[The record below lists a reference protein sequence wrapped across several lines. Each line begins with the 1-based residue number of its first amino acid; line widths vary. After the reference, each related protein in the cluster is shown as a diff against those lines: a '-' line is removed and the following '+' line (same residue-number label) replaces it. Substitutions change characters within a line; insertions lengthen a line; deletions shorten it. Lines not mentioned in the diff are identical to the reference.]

1 MKYNKAEIMKNAHK
15 DYANRTLP
23 CYWSERVIYKGQTYL
38 YAKAPFGWFL
48 GFAWTCAKADAA
60 KAEKES
66 RERAERLA
74 NRKQFNGEAAFEG
87 YWFKLWVKGDMRRIY
102 LNGCKVNGA
111 WIDAN
116 TREIHCKR
124 DETRKLAER
133 FMEAYAI

>member
-1 MKYNKAEIMKNAHK
+1 MKYNKSEIMKRAHK

-23 CYWSERVIYKGQTYL
+23 CYWHERVIYKGETYL
-38 YAKAPFGWFL
+38 YTKAPFGWFL
-48 GFAWTCAKADAA
+48 GFAWNCAKSAAA
-60 KAEKES
+60 KAEKEA

-74 NRKQFNGEAAFEG
+74 NRKPFTRAANFEG
-87 YWFKLWVKGDMRRIY
+87 YYFKLWEKGSMRRIY
-102 LNGCKVNGA
+102 LNGYKVGGA

-116 TREIHCKR
+116 SGEIHCRR